1 MKLSPQQIEKLFVFT
16 RQHYVEYYDLQLELV
31 DHLANAIE
39 RQWQEN
45 LKLTFDQALNSEF
58 KKFGIFGFQDVIEKK
73 QKAMTKIYNRFIWQN
88 FKDFF
93 TISNTIVTFS
103 IGMLLFWLFSLPF
116 INHNILV
123 IFIVPQIIIMIYQSI
138 QHRKSIKT
146 RQKSNSKKWFL
157 EEMIRNVGS
166 SMGLFFLAWQ
176 FILKINNLDN
186 LYIRIVASIAI
197 VVSFVFFYIIVF
209 TIPSKSQEFLN
220 LSYPEYK
227 FE

>member
-1 MKLSPQQIEKLFVFT
+1 M
-16 RQHYVEYYDLQLELV
+16 
-31 DHLANAIE
+31 ANAIE

-93 TISNTIVTFS
+93 TISNTIVNFS

-138 QHRKSIKT
+138 QHRKSIKI

-197 VVSFVFFYIIVF
+197 VVSFIFFYIIVF

>member
-1 MKLSPQQIEKLFVFT
+1 M
-16 RQHYVEYYDLQLELV
+16 
-31 DHLANAIE
+31 ANAIE

-197 VVSFVFFYIIVF
+197 VVSFIFFYIIVF

>member
-1 MKLSPQQIEKLFVFT
+1 M
-16 RQHYVEYYDLQLELV
+16 
-31 DHLANAIE
+31 ANAIE

>member
-73 QKAMTKIYNRFIWQN
+73 QKAMTKIHNRFIWQN

-123 IFIVPQIIIMIYQSI
+123 IFIVPQIIIMIYQFI
-138 QHRKSIKT
+138 QHRKSIKI

-197 VVSFVFFYIIVF
+197 VVSFIFFYIIVF